1 MVIDF
6 RSGKY
11 KPIFQFNTQFEEF
24 WDIVEQRIGNHRK
37 DEIARLP
44 PVSDRRE
51 EWLSQL

>member
-24 WDIVEQRIGNHRK
+24 WDIVEQRIGNHWEDK
-37 DEIARLP
+37 VSRLP
-44 PVSDRRE
+44 PVSGRRE
-51 EWLSQL
+51 E